1 MRAFYEPRTIMLK
14 GDEQKERAI
23 AAIRNLP
30 VDPERPLRIVIDD
43 PMPGQT
49 RDQQKKMHAMI
60 GDITRQYVHAGRKW
74 SAEDMK
80 RVLLDQ
86 FQRDTMNDPD
96 IGPLWGAAGQMRM
109 APAFDGS
116 GVVVLGA
123 TSKKFSSRLTA
134 CAIEWLYA
142 LGAELN
148 IEWSEP

>member
-14 GDEQKERAI
+14 GDEQKERAL

-30 VDPERPLRIVIDD
+30 IDPERPLRIVIDD

-60 GDITRQYVHAGRKW
+60 GDIARQYPHAGRQW

-86 FQRDTMNDPD
+86 FQRDTMNDNV

-134 CAIEWLYA
+134 CMIEWLYA
-142 LGAELN
+142 LGAELK